1 MKVGRVLLIAGLA
14 FLVLFT
20 GCSQRVID
28 FTIISSKNVDLTNAA
43 SFKRGPARVEG
54 KDSKPIIF
62 FIPLGTPN
70 TKEAVDRAIESVPGA
85 VALTD
90 GVITY
95 KYFVFIFGQM
105 SYLVEG
111 TPLIDPAL
119 AANTTDTG
127 PRVSVID
134 PATGQPRLLE
144 VSESDYRVVKRAY
157 ERQDATVIEGI
168 LQPYLAN

>member
-1 MKVGRVLLIAGLA
+1 MRFDRVLLVAGLV

-28 FTIISSKNVDLTNAA
+28 FTIISSKNVDLSKAA
-43 SFKRGPARVEG
+43 NFKRGTARVEG
-54 KDSKPIIF
+54 IDSKPIIF
-62 FIPLGTPN
+62 FIPMGTPN

-95 KYFVFIFGQM
+95 KYFVFIFGKM
-105 SYLVEG
+105 SYVVEG
-111 TPLIDPAL
+111 TPLIDPSL
-119 AANTTDTG
+119 AMTTPNDG
-127 PRVSVID
+127 PRVSIID
-134 PATGQPRLLE
+134 PATNQPRLLE
-144 VSESDYRVVKRAY
+144 VSESDYRSVKDAY
-157 ERQDATVIEGI
+157 ERQDAQAIEGL